1 MANCRE
7 NMMLSRKQEV
17 HPHFVADNRLVQRSQ
32 ASAPVMCCC
41 MDQFILQ
48 LFGALGLSG
57 TCLSPKL
64 PYPLGNC
71 HHYITHC
78 SSGQAHSSSQTASY
92 RFSFFCM
99 GPKCYAVQCIVSGDE
114 NPPNC
119 PFSLGFCYPYLSRC
133 LVSVVYLEVLQYGN
147 VL

>member
-1 MANCRE
+1 VKSVVCSKISYRYMANCRE

-64 PYPLGNC
+64 PYPLWELSPLHNTLFIGPSPLIIPNSILSVQLFLYGSQMLC
-71 HHYITHC
+71 CTMHC
-78 SSGQAHSSSQTASY
+78 
-92 RFSFFCM
+92 
-99 GPKCYAVQCIVSGDE
+99 
-114 NPPNC
+114 
-119 PFSLGFCYPYLSRC
+119 
-133 LVSVVYLEVLQYGN
+133 
-147 VL
+147 